1 LFFLPP
7 YEAKPVG
14 RKFADLHRNLLL
26 AFILINT
33 LEKPLGL
40 LFLIGRLA
48 GPLFATRRSAFDDSQ
63 VRFDDSQVR
72 FLRLA
77 GPLLDGWIIL
87 SSVNYLSCCL
97 SVR

>member
-1 LFFLPP
+1 MLLHPP

-14 RKFADLHRNLLL
+14 RKFADLHRNRLL

-33 LEKPLGL
+33 LEKTLGL

-48 GPLFATRRSAFDDSQ
+48 GPLFATRRSVSEDSQ

-77 GPLLDGWIIL
+77 GPLLSGWIIL
-87 SSVNYLSCCL
+87 NSVKYLRCL
-97 SVR
+97 VSVR